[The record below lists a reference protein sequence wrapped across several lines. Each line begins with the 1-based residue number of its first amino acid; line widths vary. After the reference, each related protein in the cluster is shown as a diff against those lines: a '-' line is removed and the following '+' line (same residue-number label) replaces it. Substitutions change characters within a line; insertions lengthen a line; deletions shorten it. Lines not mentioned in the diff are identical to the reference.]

1 MGIWETKRYYA
12 AMTPEDL
19 CSCAYC
25 RNYMEQV
32 KAVYPRLSKYL
43 GDIGVDVEKPFE
55 TMPLE
60 PDGDGTIV
68 YLGVQYIVLGDK
80 VGFEKT
86 AIADKPGEVSIE
98 LARSHPGTDIVDP
111 HYVIEIEPIR
121 LPWTGQD
128 ESEAQKAR

>member
-12 AMTPEDL
+12 ALTPEDL
-19 CSCAYC
+19 CLCAYC
-25 RNYMEQV
+25 RNYRKRIKE
-32 KAVYPRLSKYL
+32 AYPRLSKYL
-43 GDIGVDVEKPFE
+43 RNVGVDVEKPFE

-60 PDGDGTIV
+60 PDGDGFIV

-86 AIADKPGEVSIE
+86 AIADRPGEVSIE
-98 LARSHPGTDIVDP
+98 LASAHPITDVAGA

-121 LPWTGQD
+121 LPWTRQD
-128 ESEAQKAR
+128 EADRQKER